1 METAPFFKD
10 ENSKELK
17 RVKKTAEMEKMCRE
31 ALRQIEGRHH
41 AREGDSLILK
51 YGACPCRKNCMV
63 KTGRDGP

>member
-1 METAPFFKD
+1 M
-10 ENSKELK
+10 KEKLEQLK
-17 RVKKTAEMEKMCRE
+17 AE